1 MKTFIPVLVL
11 SALGCFALFAQA
23 QQDFSKVE
31 IKVNKVT
38 DNFSTLDGQ
47 GGTIGVL
54 HGPDGVFMVDTQ
66 FAPLSE
72 KIAAAIKT
80 ITPQPIKW
88 IVNTHLHGDHTGGN
102 VNFGKMGAMLLSRAQ
117 LRDRLSK
124 AAGNAPATPVEGL
137 AKLTYDNDVTMYVNG
152 TRVQLIAI
160 RKAHTDGDTLV
171 RFPDL
176 DILMTGDYYRSIG
189 YPNIDRGSGGTLEGM
204 SDALAKT
211 IDLAGANTKII
222 PGHGATVGRADIIA
236 HRDVLIQLAARVRAA
251 VAKGMTEDQVVAA
264 KLTNEFDAKIKE
276 PGTTGERA
284 VRQIYNEVK

>member
-1 MKTFIPVLVL
+1 MTKPFLTF
-11 SALGCFALFAQA
+11 ALTAAALFAQGT
-23 QQDFSKVE
+23 DYSKVE
-31 IKVNKVT
+31 IKTNKLA
-38 DNFSTLDGQ
+38 DNFYTLDGS

-54 HGPDGVFMVDTQ
+54 TGPDGVFMVDTQ
-66 FAPLSE
+66 FAPLSD
-72 KIAAAIKT
+72 KIAAAIKA
-80 ITPQPIKW
+80 ITPLPVKF
-88 IVNTHLHGDHTGGN
+88 IVNTHVHGDHTGGN
-102 VNFGKMGAMLLSRAQ
+102 VNFGKMGAILLSREQ

-124 AAGNAPATPVEGL
+124 AAGNTPATPVEGL
-137 AKLTYDNDVTMYVNG
+137 AKLTYDNDVTMHMNG
-152 TRVQLIAI
+152 QRIQLIAI

-189 YPNIDRGSGGTLEGM
+189 YPNIDRGNGGSLEGM
-204 SDALAKT
+204 IDGLAKT

-222 PGHGATVGRADIIA
+222 PGHGAMVGRADVIA
-236 HRDVLIQLAARVRAA
+236 HRDVLIQLATRVRAA

-276 PGTTGERA
+276 PGTTGERV

>member
-1 MKTFIPVLVL
+1 MIKQIL
-11 SALGCFALFAQA
+11 SFALITSAAFAQGT
-23 QQDFSKVE
+23 DYSKVE
-31 IKVNKVT
+31 VKVNKVT
-38 DNFSTLDGQ
+38 DNFATLDGS

-80 ITPQPIKW
+80 LTPQPIKW

-102 VNFGKMGAMLLSRAQ
+102 VNFGKMGAMLVSREQ

-124 AAGNAPATPVEGL
+124 AAGNTPATPVEGL
-137 AKLTYDNDVTMYVNG
+137 AKLTYDNDVTMHVNG
-152 TRVQLIAI
+152 QRVQLIAI

-176 DILMTGDYYRSIG
+176 DVMMTGDYYRSIG
-189 YPNIDRGSGGTLEGM
+189 YPNIDRGNGGSLEGM
-204 SDALAKT
+204 IDGLAKT

-222 PGHGATVGRADIIA
+222 PGHGATVGRADLIA

-264 KLTNEFDAKIKE
+264 KLTSEFDAKIKE